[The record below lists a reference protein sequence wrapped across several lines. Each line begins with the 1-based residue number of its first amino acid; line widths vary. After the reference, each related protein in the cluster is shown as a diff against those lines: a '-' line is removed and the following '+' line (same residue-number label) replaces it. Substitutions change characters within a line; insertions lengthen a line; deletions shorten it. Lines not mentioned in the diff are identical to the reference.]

1 MQISG
6 NTPSLNTLR
15 FSLTSE
21 SQRESLLGSMREGQ
35 TIQARVV
42 DELSTGRWAIRF
54 MGHTLIAISRL
65 SLRPGQVVETRV
77 HELGPPLTLSIS
89 GRPGSEEAA
98 VRDAIGQLG
107 LKEDPNNR
115 AILAALIRNGLPVDR
130 REVQAIRDFLT
141 GLGGN
146 PLLDNVDELVDR
158 LLFLRGKGIPVT
170 PDTLAA
176 FWSSA
181 PSGAMGS
188 LLEGLADLLRAMDKR
203 IPENTRVSL
212 DNILKALTAGSGK
225 PTPAQLKAL
234 LHRIGFDLEGQIASG
249 KPVDTLKST
258 LLELLASSEGLS
270 SQEHG
275 QISDIVRF
283 LNTLQA
289 KSLQGDGSD
298 PLHLQIPFV
307 DGHTVAAADIQISRG
322 GEDGSVDP
330 NRLSLSVSVCLSALG
345 DIRVDLS
352 SYDGVNTCAIRVA
365 NEETHKQVTAE
376 IGDLSGALTRSGYP
390 VPDIRVRIETEDPP
404 AQAARPTLG
413 VDFKA

>member
-1 MQISG
+1 VQISG
-6 NTPSLNTLR
+6 NTPALNTLR

-54 MGHTLIAISRL
+54 MGHTLIAESRL

-98 VRDAIGQLG
+98 VRDALGQLG
-107 LKEDPNNR
+107 LKEDPTNR

-130 REVQAIRDFLT
+130 REAQAIRDFLT
-141 GLGGN
+141 GLGDN

-258 LLELLASSEGLS
+258 LLKLLASSEGLS

-289 KSLQGDGSD
+289 KSLPGDGSD

-345 DIRVDLS
+345 DIQVDLS
-352 SYDGVNTCAIRVA
+352 SYDGVNTCSIRVA
-365 NEETHKQVTAE
+365 NEEAHKQVTAE

-390 VPDIRVRIETEDPP
+390 VPNIRVRIETENPP